1 MPFIIIMILCWLLWR
16 WSTRKPRKAP
26 AKRNQVDLSKIKDKQ
41 TRRVLERLLEKSK

>member
-41 TRRVLERLLEKSK
+41 TRRALERLLEKTK